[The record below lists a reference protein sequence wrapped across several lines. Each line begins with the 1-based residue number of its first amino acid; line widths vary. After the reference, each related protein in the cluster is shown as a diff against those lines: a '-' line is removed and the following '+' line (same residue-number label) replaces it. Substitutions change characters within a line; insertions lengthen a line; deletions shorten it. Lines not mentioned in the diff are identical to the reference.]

1 MKKIFLY
8 TLTFATMGTVLF
20 GSYSLGKKLIH
31 GTSKNEA
38 PIATTTSETVDRT
51 ALKKN
56 SNHNLE
62 ADKYAYKTSEIN
74 SYIKGE
80 AQTDKKLV
88 FLTFDD
94 GVDTIVTPQVLD
106 ILKEH
111 QVPAT
116 FFIVGQY
123 ANEQTAEIMKRQIR
137 EGHAIGVHSYTHSIG
152 LLYPGMVGNTPVILQ
167 EFRDTH
173 DAFKKI
179 LGNDYFSSVWRY
191 PGGHMSWRGLEVV
204 DSTLKAEGIENIDWN
219 LMNGDAESPLRK
231 PKTPVQM
238 MTYFHGSGQ
247 YYPETSVK
255 VVLMHDTT
263 GREITVE
270 TLPQIIKH
278 FKDQG
283 YEFGILE

>member
-1 MKKIFLY
+1 MGGLLY
-8 TLTFATMGTVLF
+8 
-20 GSYSLGKKLIH
+20 GSYALGKELLYGKAQVE
-31 GTSKNEA
+31 T
-38 PIATTTSETVDRT
+38 PVVTTTTEFIDTK

-56 SNHNLE
+56 SNHNIE

-94 GVDTIVTPQVLD
+94 GVDTVVTPQVLD

-123 ANEQTAEIMKRQIR
+123 ANENTAEIMKRQIR
-137 EGHAIGVHSYTHSIG
+137 EGHAIGVHSYTHNIG
-152 LLYPGMVGNTPVILQ
+152 LLYPGMVGNTPVILR
-167 EFRDTH
+167 EFRDSH
-173 DAFKKI
+173 SAFKKI
-179 LGNDYFSSVWRY
+179 LGDDYFSSVWRY
-191 PGGHMSWRGLEVV
+191 PGGHMSWRGLESV
-204 DSTLKAEGIENIDWN
+204 DTTLKAEGIENIDWN
-219 LMNGDAESPLRK
+219 LMNGDAESPVRK
-231 PKTPVQM
+231 PRTSAQM
-238 MTYFHGSGQ
+238 MKYFYNSGK
-247 YYPETSVK
+247 YYPKTNVK

-263 GREITVE
+263 GRELTVK
-270 TLPQIIKH
+270 TLPLIIKH